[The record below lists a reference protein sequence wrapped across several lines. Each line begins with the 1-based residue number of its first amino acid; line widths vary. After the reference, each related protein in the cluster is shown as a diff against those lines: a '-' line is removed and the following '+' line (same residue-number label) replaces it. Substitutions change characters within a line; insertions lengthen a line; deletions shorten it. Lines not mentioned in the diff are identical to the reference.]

1 MFSVKNTASIYT
13 QLNNFLDDTDLI
25 QADFKRLFTEFVCQ
39 QPMPDSLKA
48 KSQLARKLRD
58 FQVFYSIEKKHLQTS
73 PIGKFNELH
82 LSASI
87 RDIAENEKELTKLT
101 VKLAELN
108 EDAINKAACKY
119 QMFFK
124 NYLNKL
130 FLGIDIE
137 LSPDEQKDAVKDTI
151 TRRWQHYWQSDR
163 IKYQMFFTT
172 NLFKNGLIDF
182 NDKFWN
188 ENVINTLHFSFGNQ
202 FDNTDNRFILTRNQF
217 DKILRREHLKLL
229 QNYRLI
235 DRHTTVTEI
244 GKLQSVRYKDVSQLC
259 DNFVITGL
267 FHNCFA
273 LHRTGQITDN
283 EARLG
288 YTYLLNDVVP
298 AYHIVH
304 EMPNFNADKSNWD
317 YFFNPTNNY
326 PELFKDMLNILGKK
340 SIVKYFQKNLNF
352 YRNLGLQ
359 NIYLPEYV
367 KLLFNEPFEMNNLV
381 VSEMVNDNY
390 FNDIKIAICS
400 NKNVV
405 LNFKSLGNVTAKNKD
420 KIKIRLDE
428 IQALGNRHH
437 VKVKIEVMDKLKLKK
452 LKQCI

>member
-1 MFSVKNTASIYT
+1 MFSTKNTASIYT
-13 QLNNFLDDTDLI
+13 QLNDFLDNTDLI
-25 QADFKRLFTEFVCQ
+25 QADFRCLLTEFVHQ
-39 QPMPDSLKA
+39 QPTPDSLKE

-58 FQVFYSIEKKHLQTS
+58 FQVFYSIEKNHLQTS

-87 RDIAENEKELTKLT
+87 RDISENEEELTKLT

-108 EDAINKAACKY
+108 EDAINEAACKY

-124 NYLNKL
+124 NQLNEL
-130 FLGIDIE
+130 FLGIDTE
-137 LSPDEQKDAVKDTI
+137 FSPDEQKEAVKDTI
-151 TRRWQHYWQSDR
+151 TRRWKNYWQSDKM
-163 IKYQMFFTT
+163 KYQMFFTT

-182 NDKFWN
+182 NDKFWE
-188 ENVINTLHFSFGNQ
+188 ENLINTLHFSFGNQ
-202 FDNTDNRFILTRNQF
+202 FNDTDNRFILKQNQF
-217 DKILRREHLKLL
+217 DTILHREHHQLVK
-229 QNYRLI
+229 NYQLI
-235 DRHTTVTEI
+235 NRHTTVAEI
-244 GKLQSVRYKDVSQLC
+244 GNLQPVRYKDVSQLC
-259 DNFVITGL
+259 DNFVMTGL
-267 FHNCFA
+267 FHSCFA

-288 YTYLLNDVVP
+288 YTCLLNDVVL
-298 AYHIVH
+298 AYRIVH
-304 EMPNFNADKSNWD
+304 EMLDFNMDASNWD

-326 PELFKDMLNILGKK
+326 PELFKDILNILGKK
-340 SIVKYFQKNLNF
+340 SVIRYFQKNLNF

-367 KLLFNEPFEMNNLV
+367 KLLFNEPVEVNNLM

-390 FNDIKIAICS
+390 FNNIKIAICS

-405 LNFKSLGNVTAKNKD
+405 LTFKSLGNVTAKNKD

-428 IQALGNRHH
+428 IQALEQRHH
-437 VKVKIEVMDKLKLKK
+437 VKVKMENWDKLKLMK
-452 LKQCI
+452 LGCIS

>member
-1 MFSVKNTASIYT
+1 MFSVKETDSTIYT
-13 QLNNFLDDTDLI
+13 QLNDFLDNTDVI
-25 QADFKRLFTEFVCQ
+25 QADFKRLLTEFVQQ
-39 QPMPDSLKA
+39 QPTPCSLKE
-48 KSQLARKLRD
+48 KSQVARKLRG
-58 FQVFYSIEKKHLQTS
+58 FQVFYSIEKNHLQTS

-87 RDIAENEKELTKLT
+87 RDISENEEELTKLT

-108 EDAINKAACKY
+108 EDAINEAACKY

-130 FLGIDIE
+130 FLGADTE
-137 LSPDEQKDAVKDTI
+137 MSPDEQKDAVKDTI
-151 TRRWQHYWQSDR
+151 TQKWQHYWQSDR
-163 IKYQMFFTT
+163 IKYQIFFTT
-172 NLFKNGLIDF
+172 DLFKNGLIDF
-182 NDKFWN
+182 NDKFWE
-188 ENVINTLHFSFGNQ
+188 ENLINTLNFSFGNQ
-202 FDNTDNRFILTRNQF
+202 FSETDNRFILTRNQF
-217 DKILRREHLKLL
+217 NKILCREHPKLV

-235 DRHTTVTEI
+235 DCHSTVTEI

-259 DNFVITGL
+259 DNFVMTGL

-273 LHRTGQITDN
+273 LHQTGQITDN

-288 YTYLLNDVVP
+288 YTFLLNDVVP
-298 AYHIVH
+298 AYRIVH
-304 EMPNFNADKSNWD
+304 EMPDFNADKSNWD
-317 YFFNPTNNY
+317 YFFNPSNNY
-326 PELFKDMLNILGKK
+326 PELFTDMLNILGKK
-340 SIVKYFQKNLNF
+340 LIVKYFQKNLSF

-367 KLLFNEPFEMNNLV
+367 KLLFNEPVEVDNLMI
-381 VSEMVNDNY
+381 SEMVNDNY

-400 NKNVV
+400 NKNIV

-428 IQALGNRHH
+428 IKTLGQRHH
-437 VKVKIEVMDKLKLKK
+437 VKVKMKNRDKLKLKK
-452 LKQCI
+452 LGCI

>member
-1 MFSVKNTASIYT
+1 MFSIKNTASIYT
-13 QLNNFLDDTDLI
+13 QFNNFLDDTDLI
-25 QADFKRLFTEFVCQ
+25 QADFKRLLTEFFHQ
-39 QPMPDSLKA
+39 QPTPASLKE
-48 KSQLARKLRD
+48 KSKIARKLRD
-58 FQVFYSIEKKHLQTS
+58 FQVFYSIEKNHLQTS

-87 RDIAENEKELTKLT
+87 RDIAENEEELTKMT

-108 EDAINKAACKY
+108 EDAINKAACRY

-124 NYLNKL
+124 NHLNEL
-130 FLGIDIE
+130 FLGIDTTF
-137 LSPDEQKDAVKDTI
+137 SPDEQKEAVKDTI
-151 TRRWQHYWQSDR
+151 TRRWQHYWQSDQ
-163 IKYQMFFTT
+163 IKYQLLFTT
-172 NLFKNGLIDF
+172 DLFKNGMIDF
-182 NDKFWN
+182 NDKFWE
-188 ENVINTLHFSFGNQ
+188 ENLINTLHFSFGNQ

-217 DKILRREHLKLL
+217 DKILRREHPKLV

-235 DRHTTVTEI
+235 DRHITVTEI

-259 DNFVITGL
+259 DNFVMTGL
-267 FHNCFA
+267 LHSCFA
-273 LHRTGQITDN
+273 LHRTEQITDN

-298 AYHIVH
+298 AYRIVH
-304 EMPNFNADKSNWD
+304 EMPDFNADKSNWD

-367 KLLFNEPFEMNNLV
+367 KLLFNEPVEVNNLM

-390 FNDIKIAICS
+390 FNDRS
-400 NKNVV
+400 QRGRPNLNNKRR
-405 LNFKSLGNVTAKNKD
+405 TTD
-420 KIKIRLDE
+420 
-428 IQALGNRHH
+428 
-437 VKVKIEVMDKLKLKK
+437 
-452 LKQCI
+452 

>member
-13 QLNNFLDDTDLI
+13 QLNDFLDNTDLI
-25 QADFKRLFTEFVCQ
+25 QADFRYLLTEFVQQ
-39 QPMPDSLKA
+39 QPTPTSLKA
-48 KSQLARKLRD
+48 KSQLARKLRG
-58 FQVFYSIEKKHLQTS
+58 FQVFYSIEKHHLQTA

-87 RDIAENEKELTKLT
+87 RDISENEEELTKLT

-108 EDAINKAACKY
+108 EDAVNEAVCKY

-124 NYLNKL
+124 NQLNKL
-130 FLGIDIE
+130 FLGIDTE
-137 LSPDEQKDAVKDTI
+137 FSSDEQKEAVKDTI
-151 TRRWQHYWQSDR
+151 TRRWKNYWQSDKM
-163 IKYQMFFTT
+163 KYQMFFTT

-182 NDKFWN
+182 NDKFWE
-188 ENVINTLHFSFGNQ
+188 ENLINTLHFSFGNQ
-202 FDNTDNRFILTRNQF
+202 FNDTDNRFILSRNQF
-217 DKILRREHLKLL
+217 DKILRREHQQLVK
-229 QNYRLI
+229 NYQLI
-235 DRHTTVTEI
+235 NRHATVAEI
-244 GKLQSVRYKDVSQLC
+244 GNLQPVRYKDVSQLC
-259 DNFVITGL
+259 DNFVMTGL
-267 FHNCFA
+267 FHSCFA

-288 YTYLLNDVVP
+288 YTCLLNDVVP
-298 AYHIVH
+298 AYRIVH
-304 EMPNFNADKSNWD
+304 EMPDFNADASNWD

-352 YRNLGLQ
+352 YRNLELQ

-367 KLLFNEPFEMNNLV
+367 KLLFNEPVEMNNLV

-390 FNDIKIAICS
+390 FNDIKIVICS
-400 NKNVV
+400 NQNVV
-405 LNFKSLGNVTAKNKD
+405 LNFKSLGNVTVKNKD

-428 IQALGNRHH
+428 IQALEQRHH
-437 VKVKIEVMDKLKLKK
+437 VKVKMKNRDKLKLLK
-452 LKQCI
+452 LGCI